1 MVRFDRFGKVE
12 LKKKKKNRGY
22 NVALGCPVSGCQ
34 AVIPTHVDV
43 LVKPRII
50 VQSVVS
56 EATGL
61 RNPEG
66 IVVICAPHAPSREQ
80 LFSQP
85 PGIYHATPAL
95 PSSSLFSLPGCPP
108 WHLPVSVLAAEIY
121 GLFFFSFARLLGFLE
136 FRKFLSWGSIQ
147 EFQFGSSRWASSWF
161 LLMPEFLA
169 VLV

>member
-1 MVRFDRFGKVE
+1 VE
-12 LKKKKKNRGY
+12 LKKKNRGY

-95 PSSSLFSLPGCPP
+95 PSSSRFSLPGCPP

-121 GLFFFSFARLLGFLE
+121 GLFFFHLLG
-136 FRKFLSWGSIQ
+136 S
-147 EFQFGSSRWASSWF
+147 WASWNFESF
-161 LLMPEFLA
+161 CPGVQFKSSNLEAVGGLLLGSC
-169 VLV
+169 